1 MSFMIGCGFIN
12 SRFKRDTS
20 LLGASAY
27 LLDLNPSEQL
37 SISKDEIK
45 GLLTQGELEDTS
57 SNYVYIYLALNY
69 RFFSER
75 SAIWFDNKGSNTGS
89 KLLSYITKSGDSFFA
104 KSKGR
109 YILIDGNTG
118 NMGFQ
123 YPYEVANNVSPTII
137 LSASTRTPL
146 EVRDRLT
153 LKFNREDLMNSDINF
168 NLRIIRGDTGLDD
181 YTKVKGSG
189 ALFGNTYFVG
199 DVLSRAFTIQKEK
212 SEEERVLGKWDDSL
226 INKKV
231 YIPFANGSPTSL
243 ETTIKEENAPSTTS
257 FTSDVFKRE
266 RQASLF
272 KREDKLVCLIQ
283 TKDFNN
289 DIWRMADTEVRSIT
303 ITG

>member
-27 LLDLNPSEQL
+27 LLDLKPSELL

-89 KLLSYITKSGDSFFA
+89 RLLSYITKSGDSFFA

-109 YILIDGNTG
+109 YILIDGNTD

-168 NLRIIRGDTGLDD
+168 NLRIIRGGTGLDD

-231 YIPFANGSPTSL
+231 YISFANGSPTSL
-243 ETTIKEENAPSTTS
+243 ETTIKEENAPSATS
-257 FTSDVFKRE
+257 FTSGVFKRE

-272 KREDKLVCLIQ
+272 KREDNLVCLIQ
-283 TKDFNN
+283 TKDFNS
-289 DIWRMADTEVRSIT
+289 DIWRMVDTEVRTIT